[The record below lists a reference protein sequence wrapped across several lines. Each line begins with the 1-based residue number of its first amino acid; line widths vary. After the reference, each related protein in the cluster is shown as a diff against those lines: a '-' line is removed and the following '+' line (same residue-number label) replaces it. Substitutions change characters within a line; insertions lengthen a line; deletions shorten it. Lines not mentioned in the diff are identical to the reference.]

1 MAFNIDHLLNTNA
14 TPSQKLRNNLQN
26 FILQLDDDISGINQQ
41 ILDLQAKIL
50 VLQTRQAQLIQQ
62 RKCYSSLLSPVRC
75 LPIEIFGKIFVY
87 ATHDRPRHVLNISAV
102 CQLWR
107 NAALGTPMLWSTL
120 ELGHH
125 TTQENMYNHINS
137 WTKRALSYPLSLVI
151 RKQNGSLDPVSNVLT
166 LINKHQWK
174 SITLDSDVK
183 SILSIPKAL
192 ELSNLEL
199 LESFCLAPRLNFKL
213 SPPSTLRYAPKLKT
227 LSLYTVYP
235 VTFDTLPFPWRQLT
249 SLNIA
254 LWNSHGNIGLD
265 ILQACVNLEEFI
277 IDGNGDGPGLGLG
290 SNDSITLQ
298 YLRKLHTH
306 CFRNMFLLSLKT
318 PSIQDFAIKCS
329 NMEYLSNDGFY
340 DYIEKN
346 GLTLLKLSIAPSDS
360 RLVKS
365 IPYLRSLVELKLYD
379 NNFDDNGSIVMHEIL
394 SSLVVSPEMDPSS
407 IPLPRLESLEI
418 ICHATEENQRL
429 FMKVIES
436 RWWSDEEENA
446 RQKKGR
452 QSLSRI
458 KRSVLLN
465 VHTELNM
472 FCRDNVDV
480 LRSQGMSIEYLAPFD
495 GMDED
500 DFYTSRY
507 YTYPP
512 S

>member
-1 MAFNIDHLLNTNA
+1 MAFNVNHLLNTNS
-14 TPSQKLRNNLQN
+14 TPSQEQRNNLQN
-26 FILQLDDDISGINQQ
+26 FILQLDENISGINEQ
-41 ILDLQAKIL
+41 ILDMQAKIL

-75 LPIEIFGKIFVY
+75 LPIEIFGKIFDY
-87 ATHDRPRHVLNISAV
+87 ATRDRPRHVLNISAV
-102 CQLWR
+102 CQSWR

-125 TTQENMYNHINS
+125 TTRWNMHNHIDS
-137 WTKRALSYPLSLVI
+137 WIKRALSYPLSLVI
-151 RKQNGSLDPVSNVLT
+151 RKQDGFLDPVTSVLT
-166 LINKHQWK
+166 LITEYQWK
-174 SITLDSDVK
+174 SITLDSDDK
-183 SILSIPKAL
+183 NILSILKKL
-192 ELSNLEL
+192 EFSNLEM
-199 LESFCLAPRLNFKL
+199 LESLSLALRFYLIL
-213 SPPSTLRYAPKLKT
+213 SPPNVLQYAPKLQT
-227 LSLYTVYP
+227 LSLFTILP
-235 VTFDTLPFPWRQLT
+235 VRFDTLPFPWRQLT

-254 LWNSHGNIGLD
+254 FWNSHGNIGLD

-277 IDGNGDGPGLGLG
+277 IDGDGDGPGLGLG

-329 NMEYLSNDGFY
+329 NMEYLSSHSFY

-346 GLTLLKLSIAPSDS
+346 GLTLLKLSIAPSHS

-379 NNFDDNGSIVMHEIL
+379 NNYDDSGSIVMQEIL
-394 SSLVVSPEMDPSS
+394 SSLVVSPEMDRST

-429 FMKVIES
+429 FMEVIES
-436 RWWSDEEENA
+436 RWWSDEEDNA
-446 RQKKGR
+446 RQKQGHR
-452 QSLSRI
+452 SLSRI
-458 KRSVLLN
+458 KRSVLMN

-472 FCRDNVDV
+472 FCRDSVDI
-480 LRSQGMSIEYLAPFD
+480 LQSQGMSIEYLAPFD
-495 GMDED
+495 GMDKD
-500 DFYTSRY
+500 DFYTSNY
-507 YTYPP
+507 YTQ
-512 S
+512 